1 MKRYVIVSLIILI
14 GVGVVGITYLGVD
27 KIEINFGEP
36 SFISENPSHSPI
48 TSIVKPEFIEKPT
61 TFDCAK
67 TYDEMRDIY
76 YNEWNPTAPINSSTN
91 YLVREKM
98 AEKEDLLL
106 ENSCFEKKGDWAYKS
121 KYENELWGIE
131 EAQEITFSQCVEDY
145 RSKYCLFN
153 EGSEC
158 KREVYQNAL
167 DICDKYR

>member
-14 GVGVVGITYLGVD
+14 GVGAVGITYLGVD
-27 KIEINFGEP
+27 KIGIDFGEP
-36 SFISENPSHSPI
+36 SFISENISHS
-48 TSIVKPEFIEKPT
+48 SVFN
-61 TFDCAK
+61 CAK

-131 EAQEITFSQCVEDY
+131 KAQEITFSQCIEDY

-153 EGSEC
+153 EGNEC